1 MIPMKAFIISTCIS
15 LSAMCASFSQEA
27 RSESGIE
34 PVASFKGA
42 QVTGV
47 TVTDKGRIFVN
58 FPRWHETIPCSVAEV
73 DRQGN
78 FKPYPDEKTNRWERE
93 KHKMETRSYACSP
106 SLPTET
112 GFTSLIRK
120 TR

>member
-1 MIPMKAFIISTCIS
+1 MIPMKAFIISTCIA
-15 LSAMCASFSQEA
+15 LLAMCASFSQEA

-73 DRQGN
+73 DLSLI
-78 FKPYPDEKTNRWERE
+78 
-93 KHKMETRSYACSP
+93 HISETRSYACSP

-112 GFTSLIRK
+112 GFTSSIRK
-120 TR
+120 IR